1 MRISHQH
8 RFIFFAN
15 PKTGSSS
22 IRQFLN
28 PYSDIVA
35 VKNYLHITDDN
46 PFYPHMPPL
55 EAKPIFEQLGWPF
68 ADYLRFV
75 FVRNPWARLVS
86 LYEHIH
92 RLDPGAASF
101 EKWLLSIKPFGTGGG
116 GEETARWQ
124 RYGAYSIEHFIKDD
138 AGNVL
143 VDKVLRLEDIDEQ
156 FIPFLRAMNLPINQG
171 ASIFKKNVRDTNR
184 SYRHYYNDTTAQ
196 YVADIYRYDII
207 NYDYQF

>member
-8 RFIFFAN
+8 KFVYFAN

-22 IRQFLN
+22 VRQFLA

-35 VKNYLHITDDN
+35 VKNYLHITEEN
-46 PFYPHMPPL
+46 PFYPHMRPV
-55 EAKPIFEQLGWPF
+55 EARTVFEQFGWPF
-68 ADYLRFV
+68 DDYLRFV
-75 FVRNPWARLVS
+75 FVRNPWSRLVS

-92 RLDPGAASF
+92 REDPAATSF
-101 EKWLLSIKPFGTGGG
+101 EKWLFSIRPYGSGGG

-124 RYGAYSIEHFIKDD
+124 RYGAYSIEHFIKD
-138 AGNVL
+138 GMGGVL

-156 FIPFLRAMNLPINQG
+156 FIPFLQAMKLPVRKG
-171 ASIFKKNVRDTNR
+171 AAIFRNNVRNTEKN
-184 SYRHYYNDTTAQ
+184 YREFYNDVTAQ
-196 YVADIYRYDII
+196 YVADIYRYDIV